1 MNARNS
7 SNRRA
12 PAKRPA
18 PKGKDRRGE
27 RVTVAIDRLGVQ
39 GDGLA
44 QADGVPLFLLG
55 GLPGETVTATLTV
68 RRGDGWAGRV
78 DTVTAGES
86 PDRVPSICTLFGRCG
101 GCSLHHLS
109 EAAQADLKTD
119 RIRRALQR
127 QAFDAVPLRP
137 LLMSPPASRRRAS
150 FAARRTAQG
159 VILGFHEAAS
169 ATILPLDACPILRP
183 ALVEAL
189 PAVRAALALLLP
201 PGGMVDVVM
210 TETGAG
216 LDLVLVGLEKPD
228 LAGREALAEVA
239 DRLDLA
245 RLAWSTDATS
255 PVEILAERRAPWLML
270 DTARAILPPG
280 AFLQATAEGEAALIA
295 GVRAALD
302 GVPLRA
308 LIMDLFAGL
317 GTFTLPLAAEGH
329 RVTAVEGLADP
340 LTALDRAARQAQLP
354 VTTLQRDLERRPMLA
369 SELEGFAAV
378 VIDPPRA
385 GAKAQSAELAAS
397 RVPLIA
403 AVSCNPDTFARDAA
417 LLVEGGYRL
426 DWVQPVDQFRWSPHV
441 ELVARFSRPT
451 G

>member
-1 MNARNS
+1 MSARKS
-7 SNRRA
+7 SHQRT
-12 PAKRPA
+12 PAKRPPA
-18 PKGKDRRGE
+18 KGKDRRGE
-27 RVTVAIDRLGVQ
+27 RVTLVIDRIGVQ

-44 QADGVPLFLLG
+44 QLDGVPLFLLG
-55 GLPGETVTATLTV
+55 GLPGETVTAVLTV

-78 DTVTAGES
+78 ETVTAG
-86 PDRVPSICTLFGRCG
+86 DNAQRVPSACALFLRCG

-109 EAAQADLKTD
+109 DIAQADLKID
-119 RIRRALQR
+119 RIRRALHR
-127 QAFDAVPLRP
+127 QGLGDVPLRP
-137 LLMSPPASRRRAS
+137 LAMSAPASRRRAS
-150 FAARRTAQG
+150 LAARRTAHG
-159 VILGFHEAAS
+159 VILGFNEAAS
-169 ATILPLDACPILRP
+169 ATILPLDACPLLRP
-183 ALVEAL
+183 ALVAAL
-189 PAVRAALALLLP
+189 PAVREALAHLMP
-201 PGGMVDVVM
+201 PGGTLDVQM

-228 LAGREALAEVA
+228 LAGREALAEIA
-239 DRLDLA
+239 NRLDLA
-245 RLAWSTDATS
+245 RLAWSKDATS
-255 PVEILAERRAPWLML
+255 PVEILAERRAPWLMV
-270 DTARAILPPG
+270 DTARALLPPG
-280 AFLQATAEGEAALIA
+280 VFLQATAEGEAALIA
-295 GVRAALD
+295 GVRAALA
-302 GVPLRA
+302 GVPPRA
-308 LIMDLFAGL
+308 VMMDLFAGL
-317 GTFTLPLAAEGH
+317 GTFALPLATEGH

-369 SELEGFAAV
+369 LELEGVAAV

-441 ELVARFSRPT
+441 ELVARFSRSRD
-451 G
+451 

>member
-1 MNARNS
+1 MSARNS
-7 SNRRA
+7 SHRRA
-12 PAKRPA
+12 PAKRPG

-27 RVTVAIDRLGVQ
+27 RVTVAIDRIGVQ

-44 QADGVPLFLLG
+44 QLNGVPLFLLG
-55 GLPGETVTATLTV
+55 GLLGETVTAVLTV
-68 RRGDGWAGRV
+68 PRGDGWAGRV
-78 DTVTAGES
+78 EAVTEGES
-86 PDRVPSICTLFGRCG
+86 PTRVPSICPLFLRCG

-127 QAFDAVPLRP
+127 QGLDDVPLRP
-137 LLMSPPASRRRAS
+137 LAMSPPDSRRRAS
-150 FAARRTAQG
+150 LAARRTAQG

-169 ATILPLDACPILRP
+169 ATILPLDACPLLRP
-183 ALVEAL
+183 ALVAAL
-189 PAVRAALALLLP
+189 PALRAALQEILP
-201 PGGMVDVVM
+201 PGGTVDVQM

-216 LDLVLVGLEKPD
+216 LDLVLIGLAKPD
-228 LAGREALAEVA
+228 LAAREALAAVA

-245 RLAWSTDATS
+245 RLAWSAEATA
-255 PVEILAERRAPWLML
+255 PVEILSERRPPWLKFGGAH
-270 DTARAILPPG
+270 TILPPG
-280 AFLQATAEGEAALIA
+280 AFLQATAEGEAALVG
-295 GVRAALD
+295 GVRAALE
-302 GVPLRA
+302 GVQPRA
-308 LIMDLFAGL
+308 LVMDLFAGL
-317 GTFTLPLAAEGH
+317 GTFALPLAAEGH
-329 RVTAVEGLADP
+329 RVTGVEGLAPP

-354 VTTLQRDLERRPMLA
+354 VTTVQRDLERRPMLA
-369 SELEGFAAV
+369 SEVEGFAAV

-426 DWVQPVDQFRWSPHV
+426 EWVQPVDQFRWSPHV
-441 ELVARFSRPT
+441 ELVARFSR
-451 G
+451 